1 MEKKKPKARAE
12 EEGES
17 TEEES
22 TFESQILEEGKDGGF
37 PDDVDFKRFL
47 GCGG

>member
-1 MEKKKPKARAE
+1 MEKKKPKAQVEEEEEPASESQAAE
-12 EEGES
+12 ES
-17 TEEES
+17 K
-22 TFESQILEEGKDGGF
+22 LGGF

>member
-1 MEKKKPKARAE
+1 MEKKAKPVEKEEKISVSTQKLE
-12 EEGES
+12 EEND
-17 TEEES
+17 
-22 TFESQILEEGKDGGF
+22 KPGF